1 VGYVWNNFWLRIGQ
15 FGISS
20 GPAGVPYPSVW
31 NGSLWSLYWEFLC
44 YLGIALLGVVGV
56 ITGKRLAVVGL
67 ATLIWLVS
75 IVTTSDSAALVAGSD
90 QGITVVLRLSFMFLV
105 GSSLYLFR
113 ESVPLNP
120 ALGFIA
126 VGVFAGALVFVA
138 NYRIVGGVA
147 LVYVLLW
154 LSVALPFRIGAKND
168 ISYGVYIYAFPVQQ
182 LLAIAGYSQI
192 GWFGYAMVSLATTI
206 PLAWASWLAVERPL
220 LRLKN
225 WTPGWLALPRVQRI
239 LAARWMPLSLMGVL
253 TFAYALQAVAWLETG

>member
-182 LLAIAGYSQI
+182 PLAIAGYSQI